1 MIRVLTFDI
10 EEWFHCDHVSKNVDW
25 ERYEVRVLK
34 STDKI
39 LNSLNR
45 HNQKATFFCLGWVAR
60 KHPRLVKM
68 ISDAGHEIGCHSDKH
83 ELLTRLNID
92 EFRIDTADALK
103 CIEDIT
109 GEKVKIYRAPAFS
122 ITRANLW
129 VFEVLMENNIEVDCS
144 IFPAKHDYGGFE
156 SFGSSLPVN
165 ILVNGSLMKEFPI
178 NTISFLGKPFVF
190 SGGGFFRF
198 FPYWFIRYQMLKND
212 YVITYFHPRDF
223 DPDLPAMNQ
232 LPKMRKFKSYYGLEK
247 SFSKFEKLLSEFSFI
262 TVGDA
267 VSQIDWTST
276 GIIKL

>member
-1 MIRVLTFDI
+1 MIRILTFDI
-10 EEWFHCDHVSKNVDW
+10 EEWFHCDHISKNVDW

-39 LNSLNR
+39 LNSLKR

-68 ISDAGHEIGCHSDKH
+68 IRDAGHEIGCHSDKH

-122 ITRANLW
+122 ITRENAW
-129 VFEVLMENNIEVDCS
+129 VFEVLLENNIEVDCS

-267 VSQIDWTST
+267 VSQIDWAST